1 MEITENDVKRIQ
13 QKLQQVLLQAAVQK
27 KENEKLQ
34 VKLQKLTAS
43 LHESEQQIAQM
54 QQQIQLLKLATVQM
68 NDEDKVA
75 LTKQLNKFIKEID
88 KCVAM
93 MGE

>member
-34 VKLQKLTAS
+34 IKLQKLMAS

>member
-54 QQQIQLLKLATVQM
+54 QQQIQLLKLVTVQM

>member
-34 VKLQKLTAS
+34 IKLQKLTAS

>member
-13 QKLQQVLLQAAVQK
+13 QKLQKVLLQAAVQK

-43 LHESEQQIAQM
+43 LHEGEQQIAQM